1 MCKKSMK
8 NDEFDRLS
16 WSKTQ
21 NVINQPTVVGNI
33 FQKFYTS
40 FENNPSCAP
49 ANLPDLPKVGIYF
62 GF

>member
-1 MCKKSMK
+1 MK

-21 NVINQPTVVGNI
+21 NVIIQPAVVVNI
-33 FQKFYTS
+33 FQKCYAS
-40 FENNPSCAP
+40 FQNNPSCAP
-49 ANLPDLPKVGIYF
+49 ANLPDLPKVEIYF

>member
-1 MCKKSMK
+1 MK

-21 NVINQPTVVGNI
+21 NVIIQPPVVVNI
-33 FQKFYTS
+33 FQKFYAS
-40 FENNPSCAP
+40 FQNNRSCAP
-49 ANLPDLPKVGIYF
+49 ANLPDLPKVEIYF